1 MWKAITLA
9 RDLSSEEMTTC
20 NILINARGRF
30 VPPLRDNCFGN
41 FIGGAQWGCKVDEL
55 LGHDLGWAAK
65 NIREAL
71 IAQDG
76 KTIVDMYKMLV
87 KSPIVVRR
95 GVIDIH
101 GQNCVVFGGSARFDM
116 YGPEFGF
123 GRAVAARM
131 GYANKEDGKVTANPG
146 RDGGGSVDLEIC
158 LKPEYMARLEAN
170 SDFISFV
177 TLG

>member
-1 MWKAITLA
+1 MWKSITLA

-30 VPPLRDNCFGN
+30 IPPLTDNCLGN

-71 IAQDG
+71 MAQDG
-76 KTIVDMYKMLV
+76 KTIVDMYKILV

-95 GVIDIH
+95 GVIDLH

-170 SDFISFV
+170 SDFMSFV